1 MVRHLP
7 LHPAALKA
15 AINNMQR
22 YKTMKQIS
30 VALLGL
36 AMCFG
41 IDARADESLSLGAS
55 LGYVTIESDDPGFD
69 FDADDT
75 GYKFFANYR
84 FDNNLAI
91 EGGYIDFGAPEDVV
105 GGFPGEIDASG
116 WNIYGVGN
124 LPLSGGTDLFAKV
137 GLVAWEADSVIDGF
151 LVDTDDGTD
160 LALGFGARFN
170 ANGNFGLRAEVDWFD
185 IDEADS
191 VWMAS
196 VGFEFR
202 F

>member
-1 MVRHLP
+1 
-7 LHPAALKA
+7 
-15 AINNMQR
+15 
-22 YKTMKQIS
+22 MKIFT

-36 AMCFG
+36 AILCTTSVH
-41 IDARADESLSLGAS
+41 ADERLSLGAS
-55 LGYVTIESDDPGFD
+55 IGYVNIEDDEPGFQ
-69 FDADDT
+69 FDANDT
-75 GYKFFANYR
+75 GYKFFANYT
-84 FDNNLAI
+84 FNNNLAI
-91 EGGYIDFGAPEDVV
+91 EGGYIDFGSPEDIVA
-105 GGFPGEIDASG
+105 GLPGEIDASG

-124 LPLSGGTDLFAKV
+124 LPLSDSVNLFAKAGV
-137 GLVAWEADSVIDGF
+137 VAWEADSIIDGL

-160 LALGFGARFN
+160 LALGFGAGWN
-170 ANGNFGLRAEVDWFD
+170 TNEAFGIRAEVDWYD

>member
-1 MVRHLP
+1 
-7 LHPAALKA
+7 
-15 AINNMQR
+15 
-22 YKTMKQIS
+22 MKKIT

-36 AMCFG
+36 ATL
-41 IDARADESLSLGAS
+41 ITANANADEGLTLGAS
-55 LGYVTIESDDPGFD
+55 VGYVNIENDDPGFN
-69 FDADDT
+69 FDANDT
-75 GYKFFANYR
+75 GYKFFVSYTASSY
-84 FDNNLAI
+84 LGI
-91 EGGYIDFGAPEDVV
+91 EGGYVDFGSPDDIV

-116 WNIYGVGN
+116 WNLYGVGN
-124 LPLSGGTDLFAKV
+124 LPLSGGVDLFAKA
-137 GLVAWEADSVIDGF
+137 GFVAWEADSIIDGL

-160 LALGFGARFN
+160 LALGLGARWN
-170 ANGNFGLRAEVDWFD
+170 SSEAIGLRAEIDWFD

>member
-1 MVRHLP
+1 MQHCLP
-7 LHPAALKA
+7 LHPAVLLAAL
-15 AINNMQR
+15 NNMQR
-22 YKTMKQIS
+22 YTTMKYLS

-36 AMCFG
+36 AMC
-41 IDARADESLSLGAS
+41 IASNVRADESLTLGAS
-55 LGYVTIESDDPGFD
+55 VGYVTIENDDPGFD

-75 GYKFFANYR
+75 GYKFFANYT
-84 FDNNLAI
+84 FNNNLAI
-91 EGGYIDFGAPEDVV
+91 EGGYIDFGNPEDVV

-116 WNIYGVGN
+116 WNVYGVGN

-137 GLVAWEADSVIDGF
+137 GIVAWEADSVINGF

-160 LALGFGARFN
+160 LALGLGARWN
-170 ANGNFGLRAEVDWFD
+170 ADGPFGIRAEVDWFD

-196 VGFEFR
+196 IGFEFR